1 MKRVK
6 KKFLS
11 CCIALTLIL
20 GSVPATL
27 LAEDSQSSLA
37 YTVEREDDGEY
48 IYHHF
53 SLRGSLPAGKQKWLL
68 CQLGRLF
75 MMTRR

>member
-20 GSVPATL
+20 GSVPVTL

-53 SLRGSLPAGKQKWLL
+53 SLRGALPGAGGQGSKNGCCASWDDCL
-68 CQLGRLF
+68 
-75 MMTRR
+75 